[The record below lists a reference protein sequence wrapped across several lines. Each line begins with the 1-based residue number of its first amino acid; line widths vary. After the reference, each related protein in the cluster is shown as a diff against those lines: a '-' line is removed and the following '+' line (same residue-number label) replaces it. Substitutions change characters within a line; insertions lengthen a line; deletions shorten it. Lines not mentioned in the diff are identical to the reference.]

1 MFIKLYDFL
10 ELQLFGV
17 CSWWSK
23 KLGIKT
29 GKVRL
34 YFIYLSFIA
43 FGSPLILYLVMA
55 FILDHKFYFKPKTR
69 RNSLDF

>member
-1 MFIKLYDFL
+1 MLNKLYDFL

-17 CSWWSK
+17 CTWWSN

-43 FGSPLILYLVMA
+43 FGSPLVVYLVMA
-55 FILDHKFYFKPKTR
+55 YILDHKFYFKPKAR
-69 RNSLDF
+69 RASLDL